1 MNKGKLKTY
10 KKPPVSDQTLNSY
23 IRYFRTLF
31 NACRDKFND
40 LDVGVINISNYPF
53 KKYKFR
59 KVDRSA
65 GFRSI
70 EIDQLTQLINMD
82 PETLMGRKK
91 IARDMYLLSFYLI
104 GINPTDLFD
113 LTLKDFK
120 NERISYE
127 LYSKKV

>member
-1 MNKGKLKTY
+1 
-10 KKPPVSDQTLNSY
+10 
-23 IRYFRTLF
+23 
-31 NACRDKFND
+31 
-40 LDVGVINISNYPF
+40 
-53 KKYKFR
+53 
-59 KVDRSA
+59 
-65 GFRSI
+65 
-70 EIDQLTQLINMD
+70 MD